1 MINEVSSCSS
11 SLLGCGGA
19 NERIAFSLGQ
29 AQAQAQAGGSNGPPS
44 PHDEQVKVVGESSLG
59 VLDCIIFL
67 YKRMG
72 LAIKR

>member
-1 MINEVSSCSS
+1 LIKEEVGSCSS
-11 SLLGCGGA
+11 NLLCCEGVDG
-19 NERIAFSLGQ
+19 L
-29 AQAQAQAGGSNGPPS
+29 NGPSS
-44 PHDEQVKVVGESSLG
+44 PHCEQVKVVGESSLG